1 VSAGAVRAWI
11 AAGRITP
18 IRREGRGRAGAMYF
32 ARGAVYA
39 LVFGLCPV
47 CGQGF
52 RRARLSQ
59 EFCSQRCRQRSHR
72 AGITAALSARAT
84 P

>member
-1 VSAGAVRAWI
+1 
-11 AAGRITP
+11 
-18 IRREGRGRAGAMYF
+18 
-32 ARGAVYA
+32 
-39 LVFGLCPV
+39 LCPV